1 MSISISSLRA
11 NLYRVVDEVLA
22 TGVPVEIARKGRKV
36 RLVPD
41 QPVSKL
47 SRLKKRKVLR
57 CKPDQLLNLN

>member
-41 QPVSKL
+41 QPLSKL
-47 SRLKKRKVLR
+47 ARLKKRKVLQ